1 MRKRTARQLK
11 VYICSHTGG
20 HAKRGCYS
28 RGYRYDELKYQLP
41 SRFCICCTH
50 NFKRF
55 KGLIKK
61 RSEERGERSE
71 ERGERN
77 VWREE
82 GRR

>member
-28 RGYRYDELKYQLP
+28 RGYRYDELKNQLP

-50 NFKRF
+50 NFK
-55 KGLIKK
+55 
-61 RSEERGERSE
+61 
-71 ERGERN
+71 
-77 VWREE
+77 
-82 GRR
+82 